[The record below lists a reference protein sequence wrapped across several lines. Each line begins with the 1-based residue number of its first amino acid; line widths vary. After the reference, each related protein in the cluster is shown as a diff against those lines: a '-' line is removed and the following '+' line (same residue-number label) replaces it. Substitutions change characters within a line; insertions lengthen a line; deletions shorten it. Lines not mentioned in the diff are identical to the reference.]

1 MDSNTKLIYDFFS
14 SLSVVVSI
22 MIHTRHHINTVYRK
36 FLFLFFDFCFSLNFP
51 STKNFDEYICYM
63 NLCIRKVWVAINI
76 NTAWIYTELC
86 TALTVVYIKNINF
99 KITLMPSNSM
109 LSESLNGYNVY
120 TLKRQIFPKNQS
132 EKINFLMFWWQL
144 GMEIKFT

>member
-1 MDSNTKLIYDFFS
+1 
-14 SLSVVVSI
+14 
-22 MIHTRHHINTVYRK
+22 
-36 FLFLFFDFCFSLNFP
+36 
-51 STKNFDEYICYM
+51 M

-120 TLKRQIFPKNQS
+120 TLKRQIFPKKPKRKYKFSDLLMATRDGN
-132 EKINFLMFWWQL
+132 KIYLTDLTGLTDVTQNIRVKLKCVT
-144 GMEIKFT
+144 IRNK